1 MTLPPLGPVL
11 PRACSSPPPTCRD
24 AFCEINHGLR
34 GARCYG
40 VGHCPRSLRSEDTDM
55 RHVLVLAGG
64 LSHER
69 DVSLRSGRRVA
80 DALNR
85 SGSEAH
91 LRDVDHTLLEAIKS
105 SRPEVI
111 WPVLHGV
118 SGEDGALGDVLGSL
132 DIAYVGSRPAS
143 CRLTWD
149 KPVAKAL
156 VTAAGISTPT
166 GMALSHTTFREL
178 GAPALLESVID
189 SLGLPLAVKPSRG
202 GSSLGLTIVRSA
214 TELPSAMVTAYAYG
228 DVAMIERFIEGVE
241 VALSIV
247 EDSQGLVQTLPA
259 VEIVPDG
266 GVYNYEARY
275 TAGSTEFFTPA
286 RLSASVA
293 ASAAA
298 VSLMAY
304 RTLGHRHLS
313 RVDLIIDSDERP
325 WFLEANVSPGMT
337 ETSLLPM
344 AVEAAGMNAAE
355 VYAAIVERALAT
367 T

>member
-1 MTLPPLGPVL
+1 MSHV
-11 PRACSSPPPTCRD
+11 
-24 AFCEINHGLR
+24 
-34 GARCYG
+34 
-40 VGHCPRSLRSEDTDM
+40 

-80 DALNR
+80 DALTR
-85 SGSEAH
+85 SGTENH
-91 LRDVDHTLLEAIKS
+91 IRDVDPSLLGAIKS

-111 WPVLHGV
+111 WPLLHGAT
-118 SGEDGALGDVLGSL
+118 GEDGALRDMLEALG
-132 DIAYVGSRPAS
+132 IAYVGSRPSS

-156 VTAAGISTPT
+156 VRAAGISTPA
-166 GMALSHTTFREL
+166 GVALSHATFREL
-178 GAPALLESVID
+178 GAHAVLEAVVD

-202 GSSLGLTIVRSA
+202 GSALGLTIVQSA
-214 TELPSAMVTAYAYG
+214 AELPSAMVAAYAYG
-228 DVAMIERFIEGVE
+228 DIVLIERFVDGIE
-241 VALSIV
+241 VAISIV
-247 EDSQGLVQTLPA
+247 EDEHGEAQTLPP

-266 GVYNYEARY
+266 GVYSYEARY
-275 TAGSTEFFTPA
+275 TAGATEFFTPA
-286 RLSASVA
+286 RLSSSA
-293 ASAAA
+293 AAAAAA
-298 VSLMAY
+298 VSLTAY

-344 AVEAAGMNAAE
+344 AVEAAGLDATE
-355 VYAAIVERALAT
+355 VYAGIVERALAT
-367 T
+367 S